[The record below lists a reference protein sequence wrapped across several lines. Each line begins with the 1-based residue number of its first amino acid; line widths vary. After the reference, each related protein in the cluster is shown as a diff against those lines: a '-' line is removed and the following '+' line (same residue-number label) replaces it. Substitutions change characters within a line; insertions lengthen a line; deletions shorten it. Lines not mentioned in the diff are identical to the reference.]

1 MQETK
6 RDLTSNA
13 ASTQGTSTWK
23 SNLCSLTEFRSLEKR
38 PIKMQGAVATCVKR
52 QKDFPNLPFFT
63 HIGLL
68 LETVIR
74 STELVHS
81 DIS

>member
-6 RDLTSNA
+6 RDLTSDA
-13 ASTQGTSTWK
+13 ASTQGTSTGK
-23 SNLCSLTEFRSLEKR
+23 SNLCSLTEFHSLEKR
-38 PIKMQGAVATCVKR
+38 PIKMQGVVAICVKW
-52 QKDFPNLPFFT
+52 QKDFPNLHSCT
-63 HIGLL
+63 HIGPP
-68 LETVIR
+68 LERAIH